1 MLGPFASVDNPVFVS
16 CRCGL
21 SHKSK
26 LSYEKFLSAFEDNRH
41 AGYGRVTLDTPGKV
55 VTPVVFERHDS
66 LTPEAAIN
74 RLRSKISENPETIQR
89 VSVLMSRIAS
99 CLYHISKG
107 NLAAKYLK
115 DIVFRKIYNS
125 KTPLMGVHGS
135 ASCAMKWLC
144 KRDGTPNA
152 LLVVRGDGNLLFH
165 LILSKTVARGTKKYT
180 FTTNKAYTFFPFTSR
195 PTKGCSCLRRL
206 KLIIIVG
213 CKRKQKTVM
222 SLRSFP
228 GFRRVWPRWNGTD
241 IQRGFTSDN
250 QCILFCDVW

>member
-1 MLGPFASVDNPVFVS
+1 MLGPCASVGNPVFVS

-55 VTPVVFERHDS
+55 VTPVVFERHHS

-99 CLYHISKG
+99 CRKKFLPYIDKNFS
-107 NLAAKYLK
+107 NKYLK

-125 KTPLMGVHGS
+125 KPPLMGVHWS

-144 KRDGTPNA
+144 KRDGTRNA
-152 LLVVRGDGNLLFH
+152 PLVVWGDGGLLFH
-165 LILSKTVARGTKKYT
+165 FILSKIVARGAKYT
-180 FTTNKAYTFFPFTSR
+180 FTTNKAYTLHSFR
-195 PTKGCSCLRRL
+195 LRL
-206 KLIIIVG
+206 G
-213 CKRKQKTVM
+213 QQKDALAFVDLNLL
-222 SLRSFP
+222 S
-228 GFRRVWPRWNGTD
+228 
-241 IQRGFTSDN
+241 
-250 QCILFCDVW
+250 